1 MVKTDTEKVTRTLV
15 LLLRGKE
22 YENKRQENNQGFSR
36 GEGRHSEQSD
46 IESLATLSNKT
57 TGILRTSL

>member
-1 MVKTDTEKVTRTLV
+1 MKTDTEKVTRTLV

-36 GEGRHSEQSD
+36 GEDRHSEQSD